1 MFARQQQNLDIDD
14 DNYDDMPEL
23 CDSQKPDSDIKEKP
37 TEVVSDKSKAVMEQ
51 EMSRNVDADGW
62 EDVLGSGRLKKK
74 ILTEGNL
81 DGGKPAR
88 GSSCNINY
96 VERLES
102 GEEVGRE
109 EGIAFIVGESEL
121 IQAFDLVVPLMYPGE
136 VAEVKLEHTFGYG
149 SSGEGS
155 RIPGDSHLQLKITL
169 VDWQDLGPV
178 PDIPRDQ
185 RMEIGMRKRER
196 GNKHF
201 SRGEYSSSIQCY
213 RLVYYSSSV

>member
-1 MFARQQQNLDIDD
+1 MFDLEQQQNMDIDD
-14 DNYDDMPEL
+14 DNYDDMPAL
-23 CDSQKPDSDIKEKP
+23 CDSEKP
-37 TEVVSDKSKAVMEQ
+37 SNDNTEKITEVASDKSKAVMDQ
-51 EMSRNVDADGW
+51 DISRNVDADGW

-74 ILTEGNL
+74 IITEGNL

-102 GEEVGRE
+102 GQEVGRG
-109 EGIAFIVGESEL
+109 EGVVFIVGESEL

-136 VAEVKLEHTFGYG
+136 VSEVKLEHTFGYG
-149 SSGEGS
+149 VSGDAS
-155 RIPGDSHLQLKITL
+155 RVPGNSHLQLEITL
-169 VDWQDLGPV
+169 IDWQDLGPV

-185 RMEIGMRKRER
+185 RMKIGMRKRER

-201 SRGEYSSSIQCY
+201 SRGEYSSAIQCY
-213 RLVYYSSSV
+213 RWVGTF